1 MKKVIEKSKP
11 ENVKFSR
18 TSIILFSSALLT
30 ILAGYIIM
38 AQGDIAVS
46 PLLLVIGYVI
56 LIPASIMKK

>member
-18 TSIILFSSALLT
+18 TSIILFLSALLT

-46 PLLLVIGYVI
+46 PILLVIGYVI